1 MGRGERLALGQVETG
16 GGTWS
21 GRMALTGR
29 ARCSLDGRGQFLCGE
44 LAQAWEVDSGE
55 WVRQESSDKC

>member
-1 MGRGERLALGQVETG
+1 
-16 GGTWS
+16 
-21 GRMALTGR
+21 MALTGR